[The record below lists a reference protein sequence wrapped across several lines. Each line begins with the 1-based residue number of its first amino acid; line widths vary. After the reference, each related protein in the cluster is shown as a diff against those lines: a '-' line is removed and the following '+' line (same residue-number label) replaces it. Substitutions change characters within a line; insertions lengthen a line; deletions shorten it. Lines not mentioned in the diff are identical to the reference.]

1 MTLEIQ
7 PTPLDWNGGL
17 AVTAALDRGV
27 SLDPSLLP
35 AFTGHDRG
43 VENIDRLV
51 SGAALCVTTGQQPG
65 LFTGPLFT
73 LYKAISAVVLARAC
87 SASLGRPVVPVFWV
101 AGDDHDFAEAN
112 HFTVLSVS
120 NRLEAL
126 GLPPRESDA
135 PSTPLYRDALGA
147 EVEALIARVAELLPE
162 TEFRAEAM
170 GWLTRHYRSGND
182 IATAFGDAL
191 AELLGPLGL
200 VVFQPTHPAAKRA
213 AAPWVLKA
221 LEDAVEL
228 DRRLQARAEDLER
241 AGKPVPVTIQPGNS
255 LVMVDGVLGRDR
267 LMLDDDGFVTR
278 RSGEKWSLPA
288 LREVAE
294 QAPER
299 LSANVLLR
307 PAVEAALLPTL
318 AYVAGP
324 GELAYHPQTEPVYE
338 MLGVVAQPYVPRWS
352 ARVIETRVRKTMDRY
367 DLTPEDFAAP
377 EGQLEARLV
386 RDSMPQAASDAL
398 ARLRETVDE
407 QFATLVQSAGSI
419 DPTLEKPIEHTR
431 NQMAG
436 GLDHVEKRLVSR
448 LKQQNEVLVRQLANA
463 RNAVFPNGRPQERV
477 FNVLQ
482 YLVKYGPDFLQQAEA
497 SCESWTDALGSDG

>member
-7 PTPLDWNGGL
+7 STPLDGSGGL
-17 AVTAALDRGV
+17 AMTAALDRGV
-27 SLDPSLLP
+27 ALNSSLRP
-35 AFTGHDRG
+35 ALTGHDRG
-43 VENIDRLV
+43 LENLDLLV
-51 SGAALCVTTGQQPG
+51 RGEAHCVTTGQQPG
-65 LFTGPLFT
+65 LFTGPLYT

-112 HFTVLSVS
+112 HFTLLSAA
-120 NRLEAL
+120 NQLETL
-126 GLPPRESDA
+126 GLPPRESGA
-135 PSTPLYRDALGA
+135 PSTPLYRDALGV
-147 EVEALIARVAELLPE
+147 EVEGLIARLAELLPE
-162 TEFRAEAM
+162 TEFRAEALA
-170 GWLTRHYRSGND
+170 WLSRHYRSGND
-182 IATAFGDAL
+182 LATAFGDAL
-191 AELLGPLGL
+191 AELLGPMGL
-200 VVFQPTHPAAKRA
+200 VVFQPSHAAAKAA
-213 AAPWVLKA
+213 AAPWVLQA
-221 LEDAVEL
+221 LEGAAEL
-228 DRRLQARAEDLER
+228 DGRLQARARELEG
-241 AGKPVPVTIQPGNS
+241 AGKPVPVGIQPGNT
-255 LVMVDGVLGRDR
+255 LVMVDGTLGRDR
-267 LMLDDDGFVTR
+267 LMLDGDGFVAR

-288 LREVAE
+288 LQEVAE
-294 QAPER
+294 NAPER

-307 PAVEAALLPTL
+307 PVVEAVLFPTL

-338 MLGVVAQPYVPRWS
+338 TLGVLPQPYVPRWS
-352 ARVIETRVRKTMDRY
+352 ARVIEARVRKTMDRY
-367 DLTPEDFAAP
+367 HLTPEDFMTS

-386 RDSMPQAASDAL
+386 QDAMPVAAGDAL

-407 QFATLVQSAGSI
+407 QFAALVQAAGTI

-431 NQMAG
+431 NQMTG

-482 YLVKYGPDFLQQAEA
+482 YLVKYGPDFLHQAEA
-497 SCESWTDALGSDG
+497 SCESWAAALGSDG